1 MFIGEYLY
9 SIDQKKRISV
19 PSKFRRELGKRAVV
33 TKGIEKCLV
42 VYPLKEWAKLAKKL
56 ENLPT
61 SQTDARGFV
70 RIMLSGAVD
79 VALDKLGR
87 ILIPD
92 YLKEYAFLKKNVAI
106 LGLSNRIEIWDENRW
121 QDFRKK
127 TETAVGDIAERL
139 TELGV

>member
-9 SIDQKKRISV
+9 SIDQKKRISI

-33 TKGIEKCLV
+33 TRGIEKCLV
-42 VYPLKEWAKLAKKL
+42 IYPLKEWAKLAKKL

-79 VALDKLGR
+79 VGLDKLGR

-106 LGLSNRIEIWDENRW
+106 LGLSNRIEIWDKNRW
-121 QDFRKK
+121 QDFRKR